1 MDYLPMTIRR
11 QKNIALIA
19 HDQKKREL
27 IQWCGEHKDILSRHF
42 LCGTGTTARMITDAT
57 NLPVK
62 GYNSGPLGGDQQ
74 IGAKIVEGK
83 IDFVIFFSDPLT
95 AQPHD
100 PDVKALLRIAQVYD
114 IPIANNKAS
123 ADFMITS
130 PLMDEEYEHDVVNF
144 RQNIADRANTLLEV
158 GYTAGML
165 ISDRRMNK
173 LTRGQS
179 YGTEIIRFDGLGRD

>member
-1 MDYLPMTIRR
+1 MDYLTMTIGK

-27 IQWCGEHKDILSRHF
+27 IDWCQEHREVLAKHF
-42 LCGTGTTARMITDAT
+42 LCGTGTTAIMITDST
-57 NLPVK
+57 GLPVK

-123 ADFMITS
+123 ADFMNTS
-130 PLMDEEYEHDVVNF
+130 SYMDQEYEHDIINF
-144 RQNIADRANTLLEV
+144 QQNIKDRADTL
-158 GYTAGML
+158 
-165 ISDRRMNK
+165 
-173 LTRGQS
+173 
-179 YGTEIIRFDGLGRD
+179 